1 MFNSNQWKSGTAA
14 FLALS
19 MTAVAATPLM
29 ASASEQGNS
38 PDVIETQRYPENR
51 NDRVIPAGILIP
63 VKHEE
68 AEKILLAPDE
78 TMELTLIVPED
89 VVTKNGKR
97 LIPGGSQISGKLVPA
112 LEGVQFVSEEIVTP
126 RGRRVN
132 IDASSGIVTETE
144 TVNRGV
150 DGGSIIEGA
159 LIGGAAAAI
168 ISALTGAKDVDLI
181 EVLGGA
187 GAGAALGA
195 LLGKNKVD
203 LISINPETDLALK
216 LNSDIVIDRSRRRS
230 ASQPGNRL

>member
-14 FLALS
+14 LLALS

-29 ASASEQGNS
+29 ASASELRTS
-38 PDVIETQRYPENR
+38 PNAIHAQRNPENR
-51 NDRVIPAGILIP
+51 NDRVIRAGLLIP

-78 TMELTLIVPED
+78 TMELTLIVSED
-89 VVTKNGKR
+89 VLNRNGKR
-97 LIPGGSQISGKLVPA
+97 LIPGGSQISGELVPA
-112 LEGVQFVSEEIVTP
+112 LDGIQFVSEEIVTP
-126 RGRRVN
+126 RGRRLN
-132 IDASSGIVTETE
+132 IDASSQIVTETE

-168 ISALTGAKDVDLI
+168 ISALTGARDVDLI

-216 LNSDIVIDRSRRRS
+216 LNSDIVIDRTRRRR
-230 ASQPGNRL
+230 ASQPSTQL